1 MALDLAGAL
10 RRLKPEKRTHP
21 LARRP
26 DQELT
31 FIDHEQHAGPP
42 LLLDTTVYID
52 VLQNRAPPELEDLL
66 RVRQVN
72 HSSVAVSELVHNF
85 GRLDPSHS
93 GTKAILAP
101 IRKVIES
108 IPAHRLSAPSIQ
120 AAAEAGIVAGVIAR
134 VRDLPKADRQPF
146 LNDATLFL
154 HALEN
159 GSTLLSRNIA
169 DMDLIEQVVPTGRV
183 LLYRQL

>member
-10 RRLKPEKRTHP
+10 RRLKPEKRTNA

-26 DQELT
+26 DREMT

-52 VLQNRAPPELEDLL
+52 VLQNRALPELEELL
-66 RVRQVN
+66 RVRQVK

-85 GRLDPSHS
+85 ARLDPGHS
-93 GTKAILAP
+93 GTKAILTA

-108 IPAHRLSAPSIQ
+108 IPAHRLSTPSVQ
-120 AAAEAGIVAGVIAR
+120 AAAEAGIITGVIAR
-134 VRDLPKADRQPF
+134 VRGLSKADRQPF

-154 HALEN
+154 QAFEC

-169 DMDLIEQVVPTGRV
+169 DMDVIEQLVPTGRV